1 MIINPLRSMI
11 INKTSLSFT
20 IIPIVVYSNA
30 DTSKI
35 QIIKEIKG
43 KSGIY
48 RWINNK
54 NGKSYIGSSVNL
66 SARLYRYYS
75 LAHITAQSKHSLKC
89 KSLVKYGYSSFT
101 FEILEYCNKDEVL
114 VREQYYL
121 DLLKPEYN
129 ILSVAGSP
137 VGYLHTE
144 EAKLKMRGARTLTPE
159 HLIKI
164 KQHILKINTQRAIP
178 IEVFDTEKGSKVEYA
193 SVRSAARE
201 FNCNET
207 TIRTYLKTNKPF
219 LGRYIITKKT
229 F

>member
-1 MIINPLRSMI
+1 MIINLIVNPLRSMI
-11 INKTSLSFT
+11 MDNTSLVST
-20 IIPIVVYSNA
+20 VIPMVVYSNA

-48 RWINNK
+48 RWINNE

-75 LAHITAQSKHSLKC
+75 LAHITAQSKHSLIC
-89 KSLVKYGYSSFT
+89 KSLVKYGYSSFS
-101 FEILEYCNKDEVL
+101 FEILEYCKNDEVL

-137 VGYLHTE
+137 
-144 EAKLKMRGARTLTPE
+144 
-159 HLIKI
+159 
-164 KQHILKINTQRAIP
+164 
-178 IEVFDTEKGSKVEYA
+178 KG
-193 SVRSAARE
+193 
-201 FNCNET
+201 
-207 TIRTYLKTNKPF
+207 
-219 LGRYIITKKT
+219 
-229 F
+229 